1 MNDHDYPSD
10 ENSHFGLSTALLDE
24 MPPQDFEIEHEHD
37 GFDLTIKNLL
47 IALVVGLAVIFFVF
61 GVFS

>member
-24 MPPQDFEIEHEHD
+24 MPPQDFENEDGHL

-47 IALVVGLAVIFFVF
+47 ISLVAGLVVIFFVF